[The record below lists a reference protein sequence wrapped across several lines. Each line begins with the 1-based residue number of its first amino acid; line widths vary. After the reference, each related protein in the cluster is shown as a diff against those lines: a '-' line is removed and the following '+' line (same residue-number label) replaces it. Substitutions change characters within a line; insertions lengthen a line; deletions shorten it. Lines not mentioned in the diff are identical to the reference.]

1 MIKKDQIRN
10 QLRSCAEQM
19 QELLDQ
25 LNPTHKISRSLK
37 TSITQI
43 QRFNEID
50 RAGFSRRVEL
60 ASLFDRRVDRNPDIP
75 ILIVDTEHIC
85 EEGLPEM
92 KKKYDAHN
100 TVDELHDPA
109 TKWTV
114 VGKRRYNNDDEL
126 IQPDNEREEFLSGM
140 ERKPRIH
147 NIIGKMHNPAT
158 KWKVVRKRKN
168 DNYDGDDEL
177 NQPDIKRPKR
187 SK

>member
-1 MIKKDQIRN
+1 
-10 QLRSCAEQM
+10 
-19 QELLDQ
+19 
-25 LNPTHKISRSLK
+25 
-37 TSITQI
+37 
-43 QRFNEID
+43 
-50 RAGFSRRVEL
+50 
-60 ASLFDRRVDRNPDIP
+60 
-75 ILIVDTEHIC
+75 
-85 EEGLPEM
+85 M
-92 KKKYDAHN
+92 KKKYEAHN

-187 SK
+187 SKKQGCFHF

>member
-1 MIKKDQIRN
+1 MGTTTGRKANPVVTRRLPND
-10 QLRSCAEQM
+10 
-19 QELLDQ
+19 LLHTPRA
-25 LNPTHKISRSLK
+25 LS
-37 TSITQI
+37 
-43 QRFNEID
+43 F
-50 RAGFSRRVEL
+50 RAGEFSRRVEL

-75 ILIVDTEHIC
+75 ILIVDTDHIC

-92 KKKYDAHN
+92 KKKYEAHN

-140 ERKPRIH
+140 ERKPRIR

-187 SK
+187 SKKQGCFHF